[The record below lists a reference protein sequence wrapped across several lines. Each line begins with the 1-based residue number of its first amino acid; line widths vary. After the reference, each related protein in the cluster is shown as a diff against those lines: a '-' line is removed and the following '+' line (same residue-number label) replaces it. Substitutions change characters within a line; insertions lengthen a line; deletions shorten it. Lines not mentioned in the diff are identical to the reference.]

1 VTLATLWEAADPY
14 HRDVGWTPILGY
26 RDFYDVP
33 RMILVRAG
41 DRWILLDCP
50 FDDDADEYSLT
61 YKVYELASD
70 PREAERADWRPL
82 PDSGRYLDEVLVDAV
97 EFDETRRA
105 AIRSQLF
112 AAIVK

>member
-1 VTLATLWEAADPY
+1 M
-14 HRDVGWTPILGY
+14 GWTPILEY

-50 FDDDADEYSLT
+50 FDDDADDYSLT

-70 PREAERADWRPL
+70 PREAESADWRPL
-82 PDSGRYLDEVLVDAV
+82 TASGRFLNEVPVDAV

-105 AIRSQLF
+105 AFRSQHF
-112 AAIVK
+112 AAIIG